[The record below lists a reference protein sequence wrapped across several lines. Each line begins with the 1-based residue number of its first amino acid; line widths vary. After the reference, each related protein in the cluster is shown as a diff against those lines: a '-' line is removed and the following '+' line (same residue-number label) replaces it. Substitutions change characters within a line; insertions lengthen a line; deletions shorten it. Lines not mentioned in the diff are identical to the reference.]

1 MTSIHT
7 AFSKSYAEARQK
19 FLSAAQQAG
28 LQVESHVHPE
38 KGRDG
43 EELAM
48 DVVREGPLNAQH
60 VLLSAA
66 LAMVLKVIA
75 AVAFKLMPFE
85 IQIGTK
91 PLPKVVWRWCMCTP

>member
-1 MTSIHT
+1 MTNIHF

-19 FLSAAQQAG
+19 FLSAAQAAG

-48 DVVREGPLNAQH
+48 DVVREGPSNAKH
-60 VLLSAA
+60 VLLISKTCLA
-66 LAMVLKVIA
+66 LLGPSRTTSMASSSPSR
-75 AVAFKLMPFE
+75 PFS
-85 IQIGTK
+85 G
-91 PLPKVVWRWCMCTP
+91 